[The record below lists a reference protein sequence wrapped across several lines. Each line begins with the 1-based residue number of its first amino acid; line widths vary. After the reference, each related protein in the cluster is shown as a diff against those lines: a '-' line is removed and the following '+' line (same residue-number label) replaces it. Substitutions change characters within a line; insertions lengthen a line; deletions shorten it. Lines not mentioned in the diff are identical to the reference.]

1 MRIAL
6 SALSVKPERTGGG
19 ETVLVHLM
27 RALPRVDS
35 EVEYLLFVTT
45 ENRALFVGV
54 ADSIELYVVP
64 SWVEGVGVRVL
75 YEMVWMPQ
83 VVQRWGADLFF
94 AVNQVASPLFSC
106 PVSSLVQNLLYY
118 HYSELY
124 PGRWRPGA
132 LVRRI
137 FFRYL
142 GRWSVRRARQ
152 VIAVSETA
160 RQVVTRCDGVE
171 AIEVVPLASG
181 GAIDPI
187 VASQVEQVR
196 DRVGAPF
203 YIYVGALEPYK
214 KIDRAIIALAHVRR
228 RPETSRVRLVL
239 IGMGGSGEALRVL
252 AKEQGVEDGVEW
264 VGPVPNREV
273 GAWYAAA
280 VGAVLLSTC
289 EAFPLVPLEA
299 MAQGTPVI
307 ASNRSAVPEVVG
319 AGGMVVDPDDVQ
331 GVADVMYQ
339 MVIDEAFRQELV
351 ERARARAQVF
361 SWERTAAELVRI
373 WRAAVVEG

>member
-1 MRIAL
+1 
-6 SALSVKPERTGGG
+6 
-19 ETVLVHLM
+19 
-27 RALPRVDS
+27 
-35 EVEYLLFVTT
+35 
-45 ENRALFVGV
+45 
-54 ADSIELYVVP
+54 
-64 SWVEGVGVRVL
+64 
-75 YEMVWMPQ
+75 
-83 VVQRWGADLFF
+83 
-94 AVNQVASPLFSC
+94 
-106 PVSSLVQNLLYY
+106 
-118 HYSELY
+118 
-124 PGRWRPGA
+124 
-132 LVRRI
+132 
-137 FFRYL
+137 
-142 GRWSVRRARQ
+142 
-152 VIAVSETA
+152 
-160 RQVVTRCDGVE
+160 
-171 AIEVVPLASG
+171 
-181 GAIDPI
+181 
-187 VASQVEQVR
+187 VR

-319 AGGMVVDPDDVQ
+319 EGGVVVDPDDVQ

-361 SWERTAAELVRI
+361 SWERTAAELVRV